1 MEGKTEG
8 EERREKK
15 GGVDK
20 NGMRQKRM
28 REVQIKTVQ
37 EVIKKE
43 EKNGTWAHEH
53 LLTSYTF
60 NDCWPAHDHHTA
72 ERKCIICM
80 CKCKDSASFFTVML
94 Q

>member
-37 EVIKKE
+37 EVIKKRG
-43 EKNGTWAHEH
+43 EKRNLGT
-53 LLTSYTF
+53 
-60 NDCWPAHDHHTA
+60 
-72 ERKCIICM
+72 
-80 CKCKDSASFFTVML
+80 
-94 Q
+94 